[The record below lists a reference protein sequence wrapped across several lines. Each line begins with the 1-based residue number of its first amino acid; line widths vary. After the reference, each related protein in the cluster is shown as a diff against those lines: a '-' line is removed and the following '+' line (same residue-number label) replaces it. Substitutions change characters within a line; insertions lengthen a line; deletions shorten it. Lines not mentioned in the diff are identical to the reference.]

1 MKLFE
6 LLNGLQYKTDL
17 KDTEV
22 SAITGDSRQIT
33 QGALFICMK
42 GAKYDGHHH
51 AKTALQDGA
60 AAVIVEHD
68 LGFVNQIIVENTR
81 QAYSVICQ
89 NYFGNPA
96 KRMKLVGVTGTNGK
110 TTTTYLLK
118 HILECAGKKVGLI
131 GTIQIEIDDM
141 ALPAKYTTPDPY
153 QLHSTLKRMADSGC
167 EYVVMEVSSHAM
179 EQNRLTGCHFEAGVF
194 TNLTQDH
201 LDYHGT
207 MENYYL
213 AKKKLFDICDNAIVN
228 IDDDYGKRL
237 SSECTCKKKTYSVR
251 EDEADYTAKTIT
263 SFADGSSFT
272 FVGNSTIARVKIT
285 MPGAFSVA
293 NAMGAMV
300 CCLMLGMELDVI
312 VYALGT
318 CPGITGRCEVIKTDT
333 DYTVIR
339 DFAHTPDGLEKMLT
353 AINEFAPARVITLFG
368 CAGSRDRSKRPKMA
382 EIVSK
387 LSDFVVLT
395 SDNPR
400 EEDPQQIVED
410 AIPGLMR
417 SNTPYKIIVD
427 RYEAIKWALENAEK
441 DDIVLLAGKGH
452 EDYQVLDYGTIYFD
466 EKEIVKKILAAK

>member
-1 MKLFE
+1 MTLYE
-6 LLNGLQYKTDL
+6 LLKNLTYKTDL
-17 KDTEV
+17 ADTMIT
-22 SAITGDSRQIT
+22 SITGDSRQVT
-33 QGALFICMK
+33 EGSVFVCMK

-51 AKTALQDGA
+51 AKSALQDGA
-60 AAVIVEHD
+60 VAVVVEHD
-68 LGFVNQIIVENTR
+68 LGFEKQIIVENTR
-81 QAYSVICQ
+81 EAYSILCQ

-96 KRMKLVGVTGTNGK
+96 EKLKLIGVTGTNGK

-131 GTIQIEIDDM
+131 GTIQIEIDDL

-153 QLHSTLKRMADSGC
+153 QLHSTLKRMEQSGC

-179 EQNRLTGCHFEAGVF
+179 DQNRLAGCHFLGGVF

-207 MENYYL
+207 MENYYG
-213 AKKKLFDICDNAIVN
+213 AKRKLFDICDHAVIN
-228 IDDDYGKRL
+228 IDDEYGKRL
-237 SSECTCKKKTYSVR
+237 AGDCLCDKKTFSIK
-251 EDEADYTAKTIT
+251 EDAADYTAKSIT
-263 SFADGSSFT
+263 SFADGSSFA
-272 FVGNSTIARVKIT
+272 FVGNSVIARVKIT

-293 NAMGAMV
+293 NAMGAAV
-300 CCLMLGMELDVI
+300 CCLMLGIELDVVI
-312 VYALGT
+312 YALNT
-318 CPGITGRCEVIKTDT
+318 CPGITGRCEVIKTGT

-339 DFAHTPDGLEKMLT
+339 DFAHTPDGLEKMLS

-410 AIPGLMR
+410 AIPGLMLH
-417 SNTPYKIIVD
+417 NTPYKIIVD
-427 RYEAIKWALENAEK
+427 RFEAISWALANAQK

-466 EKEIVKKILAAK
+466 EKEIVQKLLDVK